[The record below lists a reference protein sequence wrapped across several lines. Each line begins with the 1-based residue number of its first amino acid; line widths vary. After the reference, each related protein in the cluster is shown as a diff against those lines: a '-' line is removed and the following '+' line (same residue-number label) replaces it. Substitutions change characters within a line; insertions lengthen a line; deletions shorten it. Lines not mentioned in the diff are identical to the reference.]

1 MGVMKEPCMSEQ
13 IQPRRTIPPAPV
25 HPLAAL
31 ATIVLDN
38 VFLVVDL
45 VSGPAI
51 VFTSLGLGVVGAV
64 TTALVQRYL
73 ARDEWGPAIAK
84 GLVMGVIAGVP
95 FNVTGT
101 AVGVP
106 LLAWAGIHK
115 WIKLPAARGDD
126 REQLPPGGEIV
137 DVDPKNE

>member
-1 MGVMKEPCMSEQ
+1 MSEQ
-13 IQPRRTIPPAPV
+13 IQPRRSIPPAPI

-31 ATIVLDN
+31 AIIVLDN

-51 VFTSLGLGVVGAV
+51 VFTSIGLGVLGAV
-64 TTALVQRYL
+64 ATALVQRHL
-73 ARDEWGPAIAK
+73 AKDEWGPAVAK
-84 GLVMGVIAGVP
+84 GLVMGIIAGVP

-101 AVGVP
+101 AIGVP
-106 LLAWAGIHK
+106 LLAWAGIHQ
-115 WIKLPAARGDD
+115 WVRLPTPRNEA
-126 REQLPPGGEIV
+126 EQLPPGGEIV